1 MESMLLAKPQDKYA
15 LVSYSF
21 RYPSHLKLEITDPH
35 NLPVEIRVNIKDKR
49 MRDGCYFLGL
59 IPVWSQGVSR
69 HSPGFQLRNACKS
82 HCWDLS
88 HYHMDTSLL
97 SFTLRAF
104 SSVWLCMLVNRSL
117 TCMFLCR
124 VSHLMH
130 KHSLFCGTFSTSQ
143 TKSTQCKSDS
153 ATLIPKSTNQS
164 WGRHL
169 QRHVFSSTEYGIF
182 VFWNQFYVP
191 CISGVPLKYRGSL
204 SNSVNKALCLLPMT
218 VTPLIFQDKRPQI

>member
-97 SFTLRAF
+97 SFTLQVF
-104 SSVWLCMLVNRSL
+104 FSVWLCMLVNRSL

-143 TKSTQCKSDS
+143 TNSTHS
-153 ATLIPKSTNQS
+153 ASLTVPHWFLNPLINLEEDIFKDTYFQAQS
-164 WGRHL
+164 M
-169 QRHVFSSTEYGIF
+169 VYSYSEISST
-182 VFWNQFYVP
+182 
-191 CISGVPLKYRGSL
+191 SL
-204 SNSVNKALCLLPMT
+204 AYLEFPWSTEEV
-218 VTPLIFQDKRPQI
+218 